1 MITNRYNKNAPSI
14 DSGTMLSVY
23 CFSII
28 RGRRSNRAHY
38 FSCYISTST
47 AARDHRR
54 SEISHLSFIT

>member
-38 FSCYISTST
+38 FSCYST